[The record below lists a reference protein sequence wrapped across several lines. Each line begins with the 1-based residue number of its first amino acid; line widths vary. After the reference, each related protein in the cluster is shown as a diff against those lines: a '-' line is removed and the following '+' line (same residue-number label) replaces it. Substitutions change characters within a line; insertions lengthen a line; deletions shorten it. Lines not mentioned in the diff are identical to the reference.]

1 MRLSERERSANR
13 AAFCSMGPR
22 QKLEYVLAYYKL
34 PLVLALIAS
43 IVLGTIVHD
52 TLTHKTPVLYVA
64 YANVAPRDEL
74 DTTLTIGFLEHR
86 GADPRVHEVVAYH
99 DLYLSDKASQPDH
112 QYAYASR
119 LKLMAAIDNGQLD
132 IVLMNR
138 EAYDLLSASGYL
150 LDLDKARQGN
160 EALLET
166 LSPYLVSNTVIPS
179 DAHTEA
185 GEDSTRSIDSTN
197 AVDVTTVPALSYSF
211 GGEPL
216 YLGIIANTSRKE
228 VSLTYL
234 AYVLEL
240 NPKML
245 PNVAL

>member
-1 MRLSERERSANR
+1 
-13 AAFCSMGPR
+13 MGPR

-43 IVLGTIVHD
+43 IVLGTIVHG

-234 AYVLEL
+234 AYVLGT
-240 NPKML
+240 
-245 PNVAL
+245 

>member
-1 MRLSERERSANR
+1 
-13 AAFCSMGPR
+13 MGPR

-43 IVLGTIVHD
+43 IVLGTIVHG

-179 DAHTEA
+179 DAHTET

>member
-43 IVLGTIVHD
+43 IVLGTIVHG

-234 AYVLEL
+234 AYVLGT
-240 NPKML
+240 
-245 PNVAL
+245 

>member
-1 MRLSERERSANR
+1 
-13 AAFCSMGPR
+13 MGPR

-43 IVLGTIVHD
+43 IVLGTIVHG